1 MVYSTSRSRLAIVC
15 TPPHSVCPPP
25 FSVCSPFWLSQVF
38 QVGFVAVKSR
48 VGLLNEYIKTSYCV
62 HLPKPKGSAPPMC
75 LFVLL
80 TISGVSNRILMLLKT
95 KFVNLKS
102 RLRLAAMYPPAPH
115 CLLPLMTI
123 SGIFQLDL
131 DTVINIVGLLKEKI
145 RYCS

>member
-1 MVYSTSRSRLAIVC
+1 MHAPSQCLS
-15 TPPHSVCPPP
+15 PPSV
-25 FSVCSPFWLSQVF
+25 SVSPFGYLRCFKSDF
-38 QVGFVAVKSR
+38 DAVKSK
-48 VGLLNEYIKTSYCV
+48 VNLLNKNIKTSYCV
-62 HLPKPKGSAPPMC
+62 HLPKPKGSAPPEC

-80 TISGVSNRILMLLKT
+80 TISGVSNKILMLLKT
-95 KFVNLKS
+95 KLVNLKS
-102 RLRLAAMYPPAPH
+102 RLRLATMYPPAPH